1 MKQGSESIAVSFD
14 IIEVVD
20 LTRLQFESIVYY
32 TASEWFLSLGFFG
45 SEHAAESGC
54 VWTRGANL
62 QFTNFW
68 AGYRHI

>member
-54 VWTRGANL
+54 V
-62 QFTNFW
+62 
-68 AGYRHI
+68 

>member
-20 LTRLQFESIVYY
+20 LTRLQFESLVYY

-45 SEHAAESGC
+45 SERAAEFSC
-54 VWTRGANL
+54 VWTHGANL